1 MNLQGQHRRWM
12 CLHCRGGTNVME
24 EPGQHGPAGQS
35 VGWGAAAVQSGRPEL
50 GGKAGALHITL
61 DHAHDTERVRRGT
74 ACVRWPPASTLTSS
88 RNPTVRGFDL
98 LTSDTW

>member
-1 MNLQGQHRRWM
+1 ML
-12 CLHCRGGTNVME
+12 L
-24 EPGQHGPAGQS
+24 P
-35 VGWGAAAVQSGRPEL
+35 VQSGRPEL

-98 LTSDTW
+98 LTSDTWVGLCMSYAEQSRGELTHTTSPRSNNLLVP